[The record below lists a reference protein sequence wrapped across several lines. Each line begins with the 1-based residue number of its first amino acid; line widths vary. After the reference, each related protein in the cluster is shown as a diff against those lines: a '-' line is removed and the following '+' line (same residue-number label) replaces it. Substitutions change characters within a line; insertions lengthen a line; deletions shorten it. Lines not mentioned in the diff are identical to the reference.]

1 MGRPDRARH
10 LRHRLRATRTYGRG
24 EDRPQPYAEATRL
37 LTQLRRVAR
46 QLPGATLDPGGIS
59 EHLLEE
65 LRTVARADRA
75 AVLSASG
82 GGRLVVLA
90 QTGVDRVDW
99 ETTLDADSAIADAW
113 ASQQPQTAPRSQARS
128 HPGGE
133 VSALVVPLV
142 AGVRTVGLVTLEAD
156 QAHAYPPP
164 VVAQVTELT
173 SPAAL
178 RLEAALLFDEVR
190 SLATNEERQR
200 LAREIHDGVAQ
211 ELVMVGYG
219 IDNALATLPEGAER
233 DRRGAATL
241 RGEVTRVITE
251 LRLSLFELRSEV
263 DRHGGLA
270 AAIAEYARTVGASGG
285 LRVHLS
291 LDESTARLPAATEAE
306 LLRIAQEAITNAR
319 KHAGA
324 ANLWVTCA
332 VDPPYAQIEVSDDG
346 HGIADQRPDG
356 RYGLA
361 IMAERAER
369 IRGRLEIRPRRP
381 SGTTVAVVLGTSP
394 RRDSVRG
401 SDTAGRRGVYPRMR
415 PVPAPAT
422 RTKVLLVD
430 DHDLIRKGLRHA
442 FERDRQFEVV
452 GEAATAAEA
461 VRQAGALQ
469 PDVVIMD
476 LRLPDGSGLEAT
488 RALRKSSATMGIVV
502 LTMYAG
508 DDQLFGALEAG
519 ASAFVPKT
527 APADEV
533 VAAARHAASSPSAFT
548 AADLAE
554 AMKRRLTPSGPQLS
568 PREGQVLRLL
578 ADGMSVAGIAKQLF
592 VSESTAKT
600 HISKLYEKLGAANRA
615 QALMTALRLG
625 LLEAPDAPK
634 F

>member
-1 MGRPDRARH
+1 MLA
-10 LRHRLRATRTYGRG
+10 LVAVLTLIATRQLDQLWWIGLLALAG
-24 EDRPQPYAEATRL
+24 IPALLAPNDRRLGPASRAAEVVVLGLAASQVAAVATIGTGGLGASAVLPYLAVPVTVTALRRRFREGAILLAVTAVTLVVAGALTTDDGTRQLLQPGYLAVCAQWLILAGLGLYAASTLHRVMAVRSGDKPQPYAEATRL
-37 LTQLRRVAR
+37 LTQLRSVAR

-65 LRTVARADRA
+65 LRTETRADRA

-90 QTGVDRVDW
+90 QVGVDRVDW

-113 ASQQPQTAPRSQARS
+113 ASQQPQTASRSQARS
-128 HPGGE
+128 HRGGD
-133 VSALVVPLV
+133 VSALIVPLV
-142 AGVRTVGLVTLEAD
+142 AGVRTVGLVALEAD
-156 QAHAYPPP
+156 VAQAYPAP
-164 VVAQVTELT
+164 VVEKVTALT
-173 SPAAL
+173 RPAAL

-219 IDNALATLPEGAER
+219 IDNALATVHDDAEETADSLR
-233 DRRGAATL
+233 TL
-241 RGEVTRVITE
+241 RGEVTRVIQE

-306 LLRIAQEAITNAR
+306 LLRIAQEAVTNAR

-324 ANLWVTCA
+324 SNLWVTCE

-369 IRGRLEIRPRRP
+369 IRGRLEIRPRQP

-394 RRDSVRG
+394 RRDNVRG
-401 SDTAGRRGVYPRMR
+401 SATAG
-415 PVPAPAT
+415 
-422 RTKVLLVD
+422 
-430 DHDLIRKGLRHA
+430 
-442 FERDRQFEVV
+442 E
-452 GEAATAAEA
+452 GEGE
-461 VRQAGALQ
+461 
-469 PDVVIMD
+469 
-476 LRLPDGSGLEAT
+476 
-488 RALRKSSATMGIVV
+488 
-502 LTMYAG
+502 
-508 DDQLFGALEAG
+508 
-519 ASAFVPKT
+519 
-527 APADEV
+527 
-533 VAAARHAASSPSAFT
+533 
-548 AADLAE
+548 
-554 AMKRRLTPSGPQLS
+554 
-568 PREGQVLRLL
+568 
-578 ADGMSVAGIAKQLF
+578 
-592 VSESTAKT
+592 
-600 HISKLYEKLGAANRA
+600 
-615 QALMTALRLG
+615 
-625 LLEAPDAPK
+625 
-634 F
+634 